1 MEILQLRYFLATAKL
16 EQMTK
21 AAEQLNIAQPS
32 LSKTISR
39 LEEQVGVPLFDRN
52 GRNIRLNAYGQAFLK
67 RVENV
72 FTELDEAEREIRD
85 MAGLDRGVITLAVSL
100 TNLLPE
106 MLGAFLE
113 KHPNIQFHQV
123 VEPIDVMQQMLERG
137 KIDMCLTF
145 AEIGGEHIESQELR
159 TEDIY
164 LLVPDKHALAGR
176 ESVSLHELKDESFI
190 GLRPIFWFRQMTD
203 RLCLRNAGFT
213 PRTTIEVDE
222 VDAVLLLLKQ
232 GHGVAFAPDLAWRT
246 RMDLSQNRVRISDWD
261 GQVQLR
267 LVSSNRHYMSAAAQK
282 FREFIIEYFSKL
294 NW

>member
-1 MEILQLRYFLATAKL
+1 MEILQLRYFLTTAKL

-72 FTELDEAEREIRD
+72 FFELEEAEREIRD
-85 MAGLDRGVITLAVSL
+85 MAGLDRGIITLAVSL
-100 TNLLPE
+100 TNILPE
-106 MLGAFLE
+106 MLGAFLAE
-113 KHPNIQFHQV
+113 HPDVQFHQV
-123 VEPIDVMQQMLERG
+123 VEPIAVMQQMLQRG
-137 KIDMCLTF
+137 EIDMCLTF
-145 AEIGGEHIESQELR
+145 AELEGTDIESKTLR
-159 TEDIY
+159 TEDVY
-164 LLVPDKHALAGR
+164 LLVPDQHALYGR
-176 ESVSLHELKDESFI
+176 ESVSLHELKDEAFI
-190 GLRPIFWFRQMTD
+190 GLRPIFWFREMTD
-203 RLCLRNAGFT
+203 RLCLRKAGFT

-246 RMDLSQNRVRISDWD
+246 RMDLGKNRVRITDMG
-261 GQVQLR
+261 GQVNLR
-267 LVSSNRHYMSAAAQK
+267 LAWSNRHYLSAAAQK
-282 FREFIIEYFSKL
+282 FQQFIMDYFANLK
-294 NW
+294 W

>member
-39 LEEQVGVPLFDRN
+39 LEEQIGVPLFDRN

-72 FTELDEAEREIRD
+72 FTELEEAERELRD
-85 MAGLDRGVITLAVSL
+85 MAGLDRGQITLAVSL

-113 KHPNIQFHQV
+113 IHPDIQFHQV
-123 VEPIDVMQQMLERG
+123 VEPVAVMQRMLERG
-137 KIDMCLTF
+137 EIDMCLTF
-145 AEIGGEHIESQELR
+145 AELEGEHFESKTLR

-164 LLVPDKHALAGR
+164 LLVPDDHVFYGR
-176 ESVSLHELKDESFI
+176 ESVSLHELKDENFI
-190 GLRPIFWFRQMTD
+190 GLRQIFWFRLMTD
-203 RLCLRNAGFT
+203 RLVLRKAGFT

-222 VDAVLLLLKQ
+222 VDAVLMLIKQ
-232 GHGVAFAPDLAWRT
+232 GHGVAFSPDLAWRT
-246 RMDLSQNRVRISDWD
+246 RMDLSRNRIKVTGLD
-261 GQVQLR
+261 GK
-267 LVSSNRHYMSAAAQK
+267 VSTKLIWSNKHYLSAAAQK
-282 FREFIIEYFSKL
+282 FREFIIEYFANL

>member
-32 LSKTISR
+32 LSKTIAR
-39 LEEQVGVPLFDRN
+39 LEEQIGIPLFDRN

-72 FTELDEAEREIRD
+72 FIELEEAERELRD
-85 MAGLDRGVITLAVSL
+85 MAGLDRGIITLAVSL

-106 MLGAFLE
+106 MLGSFLA
-113 KHPNIQFHQV
+113 KYPDIQFHQV
-123 VEPIDVMQQMLERG
+123 VEPIAVMQHKLERG
-137 KIDMCLTF
+137 EIDMCLTF
-145 AEIGGEHIESQELR
+145 AELEGVEIESQILR

-164 LLVPDKHALAGR
+164 LLVPDQHHLYGR

-190 GLRPIFWFRQMTD
+190 GLRPSFWFRQMTD
-203 RLCLRNAGFT
+203 RLCLRSGGFT

-246 RMDLSQNRVRISDWD
+246 RMDLSRNRVRITDWD
-261 GQVQLR
+261 GRVQLR
-267 LVSSNRHYMSAAAQK
+267 LAWSNRHYMSAAAQK
-282 FREFIIEYFSKL
+282 FREFIFEYFSNL
-294 NW
+294 SW